1 MPNQIKSFINSL
13 FINESYSKS
22 SHIQS
27 LWSGYG
33 SIDKWS
39 SINGDSIIV
48 KHIKLPTRIDHP
60 HGWNSDVGHK
70 RKIQS
75 YKVEQEWYLKYV
87 HLLNENCR
95 IPKLLGESEI
105 DGEMILVLEDLDKSG
120 YPIRLGNISE
130 LQIHSCVRWLAN
142 LHGQFISHKATG
154 LWDFGSY
161 WCLATRQEE
170 LDRMEDSQLKAFAK
184 LIDFKLNECKFQTI
198 LHGDAKVANF
208 CFSKDVS
215 KVAAVDFQYVGK
227 GCGMKDLIYFMS
239 SCLDGSEC
247 EKKES
252 EILEV
257 YFKEIN
263 NYLPSNEAILLE
275 KEWRSMY
282 KYAWADF
289 NRFLKGWSPGHWKMN
304 DYVEEITKEVLDEL
318 KQWN

>member
-22 SHIQS
+22 THIQS

-142 LHGQFISHKATG
+142 LHGQFISRKVTG

-161 WCLATRQEE
+161 WCLVTRQEE
-170 LDRMEDSQLKAFAK
+170 FERMEDSQLKACAK
-184 LIDFKLNECKFQTI
+184 SIDLKLNECKFQTI

-208 CFSKDVS
+208 CFSKDES

-257 YFKEIN
+257 YFKEIK
-263 NYLPSNEAILLE
+263 NYLSSSEAILLE

-318 KQWN
+318 KEWN

>member
-60 HGWNSDVGHK
+60 NGWNSDVGHK

-170 LDRMEDSQLKAFAK
+170 LERMEDSQLKAFAK
-184 LIDFKLNECKFQTI
+184 SIDFKLNECKFQTI

-208 CFSKDVS
+208 CFSKDES

-289 NRFLKGWSPGHWKMN
+289 NRFLKGWSPGHWKIN
-304 DYVEEITKEVLDEL
+304 DYVEGITVAVLDEL

>member
-170 LDRMEDSQLKAFAK
+170 LERMEDSQLKAFAK
-184 LIDFKLNECKFQTI
+184 SIDFKLNECKFQTI

-208 CFSKDVS
+208 CFSKDES

>member
-208 CFSKDVS
+208 CFSKDES